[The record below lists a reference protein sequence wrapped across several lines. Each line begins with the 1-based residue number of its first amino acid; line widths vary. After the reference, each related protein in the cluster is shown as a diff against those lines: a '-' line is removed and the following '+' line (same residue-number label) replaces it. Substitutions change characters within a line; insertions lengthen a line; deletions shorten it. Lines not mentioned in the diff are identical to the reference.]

1 MDRHH
6 GVGVPRGFK
15 VEKSLQNGQ
24 ILVRC
29 VAVSPMSFVLHSPAH
44 WSAQL
49 ESDVRTH
56 RIFSPNR
63 RPLLISALLVA
74 LTSVPTLIV
83 VAAGSASLDT
93 APSVRAPIVAEPR
106 PGPLV
111 LDPTPSSGLHSSGAP
126 SIAAQP
132 TAPLPPATAVRP
144 HATAQASGGSG
155 GGISI
160 GTGSKAP
167 ISTPAPELQAPP
179 VTVPV
184 TTTPPPVVKPPK
196 PTPSPT
202 KDPIQNR
209 AWPGWDGKLK
219 GKPEAV
225 KVHCGHRS
233 RKGSADQSDLSD
245 CSSSI

>member
-1 MDRHH
+1 M
-6 GVGVPRGFK
+6 
-15 VEKSLQNGQ
+15 
-24 ILVRC
+24 
-29 VAVSPMSFVLHSPAH
+29 
-44 WSAQL
+44 

-56 RIFSPNR
+56 RILSTNR

-111 LDPTPSSGLHSSGAP
+111 LAPTPSSGLRSTGAP
-126 SIAAQP
+126 SIVAEP
-132 TAPLPPATAVRP
+132 TAPLPPATVVKPRATVR
-144 HATAQASGGSG
+144 TSGGSG
-155 GGISI
+155 GGVPI
-160 GTGSKAP
+160 GTGGKAP
-167 ISTPAPELQAPP
+167 TSGPAPEAQAPP
-179 VTVPV
+179 ATEPV
-184 TTTPPPVVKPPK
+184 TTTPPPVAKPPVVTPPK

-202 KDPIQNR
+202 GDPIQNR

-225 KVHCGHRS
+225 KRHGGHRS
-233 RKGSADQSDLSD
+233 QKGSADQSDLSD
-245 CSSSI
+245 CSSSV